1 MLRLL
6 ASAAIFAAALLPAAC
21 TTTGLSTASA
31 EAPVAAELS
40 AAPASG
46 FHPNSIQPETTL
58 DVTATGQS
66 RAAPD
71 IAIVSVGVT
80 ANAKTASEAMA
91 SQAASMNAMFE
102 TLSAAGVEARDMQ
115 TSGLTLYPE
124 YDYVTINEDNGVQRQ
139 ENRLRGYA
147 ASNQLTL
154 RARDLNGVGA
164 LLDRLVSVGGNTI
177 NGISYGLDDPSPA
190 EDAARRAAMEAA
202 LKRAE
207 LYAAA
212 SGHRVG
218 RIVTISE
225 QQTYFE
231 TVTVTGARL
240 QSGGAEPPPPPTPTA
255 AGQVGYTANVTVKFE
270 LVK

>member
-1 MLRLL
+1 MFRSLM
-6 ASAAIFAAALLPAAC
+6 SAALVIAALAPAAC
-21 TTTGLSTASA
+21 TTTGFSTASA
-31 EAPVAAELS
+31 QAPATEI

-66 RAAPD
+66 RSAPD
-71 IAIVSVGVT
+71 IANVSVGVT

-91 SQAASMNAMFE
+91 AQAASMNAMFA
-102 TLSAAGVEARDMQ
+102 TLAEAGVEARDMQ
-115 TSGLTLYPE
+115 TSGLSLYPE

-147 ASNQLTL
+147 ASNQLTV
-154 RARDLNGVGA
+154 RARDLANVGA

-190 EDAARRAAMEAA
+190 EDEARKNAMAAA

-218 RIVTISE
+218 RIVTIAE
-225 QQTYFE
+225 QMAYQD
-231 TVTVTGARL
+231 TVMLNSARADVP
-240 QSGGAEPPPPPTPTA
+240 AEPAPPTPVA
-255 AGQVGYTANVTVKFE
+255 AGQIAYTANVTVKFE